1 MLPYSCIA
9 LIALSS
15 TLVDAQF
22 SRAGQSQIL
31 NAHNAMRSKIAKG
44 AYVAKGIRKP
54 SASNMLKMKWDAGV
68 AASAQAYANRCPTG
82 HSHAAG
88 LGENLYWYWTSASL
102 GDLNKYGAMATK
114 SWEDEFQKFGWRSNK
129 LDAALFNT
137 GIGHASQMAWAGTG
151 LIGCGVKACG
161 KERGVNKVTVVCQYK
176 KPGNYLGQN
185 IYESGA
191 TCSKCPSGSRC
202 ESSTGLC
209 A

>member
-1 MLPYSCIA
+1 MRQFDLKETQARLNGDAHKTLLTFGNLQEMVVKELFSFDDRADSPFAMLLYSCIA

-31 NAHNAMRSKIAKG
+31 HARR
-44 AYVAKGIRKP
+44 VIRTP
-54 SASNMLKMKWDAGV
+54 
-68 AASAQAYANRCPTG
+68 P
-82 HSHAAG
+82 
-88 LGENLYWYWTSASL
+88 ENLYWSWTSASL

-161 KERGVNKVTVVCQYK
+161 KERGMNKVTVVCQYK